1 MGWELKDQLDTASES
16 ANMIPRLC
24 QLFMAF
30 STLLNISQVS
40 VDQDNNGFLTPV
52 ALQLGFGWGLSLCLF
67 TLASRSN
74 VHFLF
79 ETCGFLAKW
88 KIVVAKPC
96 RGSSSSYSD
105 MQKSSGLKGENSLRS
120 PLISEV
126 YTQRKTMQCSN
137 HKLSIFSRKEKILA
151 ACTDVGGSDITAKL
165 RL

>member
-40 VDQDNNGFLTPV
+40 VDQDNNWFLTPV
-52 ALQLGFGWGLSLCLF
+52 ALLLWFDWGLSLCIF

-105 MQKSSGLKGENSLRS
+105 MQKSYGLKGENSLS

-151 ACTDVGGSDITAKL
+151 ACTDVGGSDIAAKL